1 MFKPLLAC
9 NADLSKIRYPVY
21 GSPKL
26 DGIRCIVIDG
36 KPMSRS
42 LKVIPNRYIQEQFA
56 RYAEEL
62 EGLDGELIV
71 GSATAKNVYNA
82 SVSGIMSQDGEPDF
96 TYHVFDRIGG
106 GDYLTRWLR
115 SHDEFDRGVDFVNV
129 LPSCRIDNEVELSEY
144 ELLSVA
150 EGYEGI
156 MLRDPTGI
164 YKNGRSTVSEGILL
178 KVKRFADS
186 EATIIG
192 FEERL
197 HNTNEATTNALGRT
211 ERSSHQE
218 NMIGR
223 GDLGAIIV
231 KCADYANE
239 FRIGTGFDDAT
250 RRLIWDNRS
259 EWLGKLIKFKHQKS
273 GEKDAPRFPVYL
285 GLRSAD
291 DL

>member
-1 MFKPLLAC
+1 
-9 NADLSKIRYPVY
+9 
-21 GSPKL
+21 
-26 DGIRCIVIDG
+26 
-36 KPMSRS
+36 MSRS
-42 LKVIPNRYIQEQFA
+42 LKAIPNRYIQEQFA
-56 RYAEEL
+56 KYADVL

-82 SVSGIMSQDGEPDF
+82 SVSGIMSQDGEPAF
-96 TYHVFDRIGG
+96 TYHVFDRLGNG
-106 GDYLTRWLR
+106 SYCDRWLYT
-115 SHDEFDRGVDFVNV
+115 HDEFDRGVDFVNV

-144 ELLSVA
+144 ESQSVT

-156 MLRDPTGI
+156 MLRDPAGI
-164 YKNGRSTVSEGILL
+164 YKHGRSSVNEGILL

-197 HNTNEATTNALGRT
+197 HNANEATTNALGRT

-231 KCADYANE
+231 RCADYANE

-250 RRLIWDNRS
+250 RKLIWDDRD

-285 GLRSAD
+285 GLRNSD